1 MNKFSLYDFL
11 GIVLPG
17 MILVFFAAVINK
29 SFGIIN
35 IPRIGDKTIIA
46 GVLLAASLFAGSLL
60 YILGFVFTK
69 KMKFIYKFTKTYI
82 DVTTLY
88 LQMGFLHSLMN
99 KTLNAKANE
108 WYSRDIFFDKE
119 TYDLLEVKEQKI
131 INELQDEFYDRAY
144 YEVEYIEKNSPSKSF
159 HSLYLFFRH
168 TFIASLL
175 LLIALSILVA
185 LVMFKTI
192 ETQVHSSGIILLYLL
207 FISILLL
214 SIYMAK
220 WLRKRMVMKLYW
232 TYFTHLNI
240 NK

>member
-1 MNKFSLYDFL
+1 
-11 GIVLPG
+11 
-17 MILVFFAAVINK
+17 
-29 SFGIIN
+29 
-35 IPRIGDKTIIA
+35 
-46 GVLLAASLFAGSLL
+46 
-60 YILGFVFTK
+60 
-69 KMKFIYKFTKTYI
+69 MKFIYKFTNLYI
-82 DVTTLY
+82 DVTTIY
-88 LQMGFLHSLMN
+88 LQIGFLHSLMN
-99 KTLNAKANE
+99 KTLNIKANE
-108 WYSRDIFFDKE
+108 WYSRDIFFDKNS
-119 TYDLLEVKEQKI
+119 YDLLEEKEQKN

-144 YEVEYIEKNSPSKSF
+144 YEVEYLEKTAPVKSF

-168 TFIASLL
+168 TFIASLF
-175 LLIALSILVA
+175 LLIALSVLVA